1 MGSLKNFIGW
11 ITEGKGDSK
20 DGVSRSIMKMKLLVK
35 RLARQVG
42 KMEVQSKIL
51 RNKAIKA
58 REAGDMESSKLSMKS
73 SLQYKKW
80 SHSTE
85 TFRVKLEG
93 IQFKLEQAKAMKD
106 FSGVAQ
112 EVAKVM
118 AGLVMD
124 VKAPQIAE
132 ILKEMDLSF
141 ENMDSVME
149 MTNENLEVMDAGSS
163 TAVKD
168 EEVDNALAEID
179 SEISIKRGVDL
190 PATPIT
196 GTEPA
201 IDSLEEE
208 IKRLK
213 QQRT

>member
-1 MGSLKNFIGW
+1 MGTLKNFIGW
-11 ITEGKGDSK
+11 LSEGKGDSK

-42 KMEVQSKIL
+42 KMEVQAKIL
-51 RNKAIKA
+51 RNKAIKS
-58 REAGDMESSKLSMKS
+58 REAGDMEGSKLSMKS

-80 SHSTE
+80 AHSTE

-93 IQFKLEQAKAMKD
+93 IQYKLEQAKAMKD

-118 AGLVMD
+118 SGLVMD

-132 ILKEMDLSF
+132 ILKDMDLSF
-141 ENMDSVME
+141 ESMDNVME

-163 TAVKD
+163 TAVKE

-179 SEISIKRGVDL
+179 AEISIKRGVDL
-190 PATPIT
+190 PSAPIA

-201 IDSLEEE
+201 IDSLEDE